1 MLKGGA
7 QIRHQIQNRAPGI
20 VGPSTTLLSWRH
32 QIALVMGWRRLR
44 LWGGRVLLRRSPR
57 DGRSWKISKLRRMVN
72 PAFGGFYLNVVTSA
86 LHEVPGLSE
95 RKLGR
100 LAVGGGDA
108 SDVSCAYSV
117 GHLISSFCASF
128 SALQLGLETLWPSWT
143 SARRQRCQPTL
154 GQPTGLSLPV
164 FSEPWWFCSS
174 PSTARRLGRS
184 NSQASACLFC
194 SSSVLII

>member
-1 MLKGGA
+1 M
-7 QIRHQIQNRAPGI
+7 
-20 VGPSTTLLSWRH
+20 
-32 QIALVMGWRRLR
+32 
-44 LWGGRVLLRRSPR
+44 LLRRSPR

-100 LAVGGGDA
+100 FAVRGGDA

-164 FSEPWWFCSS
+164 FSELWWFCSS

-184 NSQASACLFC
+184 NSPA
-194 SSSVLII
+194 SSSRISTRFAIQSPGTRSVKPVMSPPGRDRLWTRPSPTGSGTATKH